1 MDFHKRMKQRLY
13 IGIAYIVIGILLTL
27 LALFRPE
34 NYFYSSF
41 GLALAIMGVIRIIRY
56 RKITANE
63 QNMRKQELEETDERT
78 RMIAERARSWSFSL
92 SILICG
98 ILVIVLNLL
107 GYHDQALPFAWYV
120 CGMVCLYWL
129 SWFVIQKKY

>member
-78 RMIAERARSWSFSL
+78 RMIAERARSWAFSL
-92 SILICG
+92 SILFFSG
-98 ILVIVLNLL
+98 
-107 GYHDQALPFAWYV
+107 
-120 CGMVCLYWL
+120 
-129 SWFVIQKKY
+129 